1 MVKNEEYTLN
11 QLRDYSSLFS
21 RSEVEQWAIGNFDS
35 INQKIT
41 RYDSNWISY
50 KNATYISYLKHL
62 YKILENHYPNE
73 YIFKNSFLNEWLIK
87 ELGKSNSNIFNEF
100 RVGNAVADLV
110 MFNGHSKVFEI
121 KSELDTD
128 NRLEL
133 QLENYHLVF
142 NQIFIIVP
150 ESKLDTYLKY
160 NENVGLITYSNLRT
174 NKFALI
180 RDAATNLN
188 IDPGTI
194 MNILRTTEYKSLVKS
209 FYGSLPKMTSFSQY
223 EICKKLVQ
231 EIPTEQLND
240 LFIQLMKRRVFKPE
254 VSERNY
260 KELNQINLS
269 LRLNKKQKEKM
280 ILNLK
285 SPLNM

>member
-35 INQKIT
+35 INQKIA

-180 RDAATNLN
+180 RDAATNLD

-254 VSERNY
+254 VSGRNY

-280 ILNLK
+280 IFNLK

>member
-35 INQKIT
+35 INQKIA

-188 IDPGTI
+188 IDSGTI

-254 VSERNY
+254 VSGRNY